1 MIYTGKR
8 NNTWGFFL
16 DKNGVDPCVEL
27 TEEQHAEIFAKHSSG
42 LLIKWHDDGTPYLE
56 APPPPPPPT
65 LEQITAQYTDAVQ
78 NRLDAFARTR
88 GYDGIMSACTY
99 VTSAV
104 PQFRLEAAYCVTA
117 RDATWAQCYQVMG
130 AVLAG
135 EQDMPTL
142 EELFETLPKLEWPES
157 EA

>member
-1 MIYTGKR
+1 VKYANTIIK
-8 NNTWGFFL
+8 NNLETVATVL
-16 DKNGVDPCVEL
+16 P
-27 TEEQHAEIFAKHSSG
+27 
-42 LLIKWHDDGTPYLE
+42 LE
-56 APPPPPPPT
+56 AVPLFDPENPPQPNTYGVPDDVQVGWVKEGDVFVPPPPPT
-65 LEQITAQYTDAVQ
+65 VEEITAQYTEAVQ
-78 NRLDAFARTR
+78 NRLDAFAKTR

>member
-1 MIYTGKR
+1 MKYASTAIIK
-8 NNTWGFFL
+8 
-16 DKNGVDPCVEL
+16 
-27 TEEQHAEIFAKHSSG
+27 G
-42 LLIKWHDDGTPYLE
+42 LERVVVLLPLE
-56 APPPPPPPT
+56 AVPLFDPENPPQECTYGVPDEVQVGWVKDGDDIFIPPPPPT
-65 LEQITAQYTDAVQ
+65 IEEITEQYTEAVQ
-78 NRLDAFARTR
+78 DRLDAFARTR

-99 VTSAV
+99 ANSKTT
-104 PQFRLEAAYCVTA
+104 QFQVEGEYCLDV
-117 RDATWAQCYQVMG
+117 RDATWAKCYQVMG